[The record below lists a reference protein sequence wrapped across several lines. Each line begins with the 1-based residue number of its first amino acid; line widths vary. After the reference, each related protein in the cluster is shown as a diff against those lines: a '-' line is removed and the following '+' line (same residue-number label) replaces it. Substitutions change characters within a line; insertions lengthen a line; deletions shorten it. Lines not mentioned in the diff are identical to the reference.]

1 MKKKKAQRKK
11 KADRQARG
19 GKKTLQS
26 ASTALAIWLRKGDAW
41 L

>member
-11 KADRQARG
+11 KDGKQARG
-19 GKKTLQS
+19 GKKTLRS
-26 ASTALAIWLRKGDAW
+26 ASLALAIWLRKGDAW